1 MQQEKCKTCEFWVAD
16 EFIDATP
23 KTQPLMQGK
32 CHRNPPTTQLM
43 QVPGNRRLDVVTKQ
57 MQETTQIQMLPILP
71 PTFENHFCGEHPDAV
86 RRRANELIYSP
97 SVHGDGNAGF
107 NRAPQ
112 LSDALRFS
120 DPEQTQSMIHRY
132 AVLTDLNKEKGLSM
146 SEAKEQVDLYNA
158 IRKVVPDFQA

>member
-16 EFIDATP
+16 EFIDATQKAQSP
-23 KTQPLMQGK
+23 QQGK

-43 QVPGNRRLDVVTKQ
+43 QVPGNRRLDVATKQ
-57 MQETTQIQMLPILP
+57 MQETTQIQMLPIIP

-86 RRRANELIYSP
+86 RRRANELIYSS

-120 DPEQTQSMIHRY
+120 DPEQIDSMKAR
-132 AVLTDLNKEKGLSM
+132 AVELRIVAEGRPLSSDESTERVNLM
-146 SEAKEQVDLYNA
+146 IA
-158 IRKVVPDFQA
+158 IRKVEPDYKP